1 MDFDP
6 NLTPYKQ
13 KLMLALDVD
22 SREKAEEWV
31 HKLKAHVGYFKVG
44 LQLFTKEGPELV
56 RSIRARGGRIFL
68 DVKYHDIP
76 NTVAKACE
84 SASALGV
91 DFINV
96 HALGGRE
103 MMRAAAESLAATS
116 ARMRLAK
123 PRLLAVTILTS
134 HDARS
139 LGQEVGLKGRPEAE
153 VRRLAL
159 LAKAAGCDGVVCS
172 PREIKLVRE
181 ACGKGFI
188 IVTPGVR
195 PPGAPKHDQK
205 RTLGSGAA
213 LAAGADYLVV
223 GRPITEAPDPV
234 EAVLALARDMRASM
248 EAAPAGAKA
257 AQGRAT
263 AGAAGASKG
272 RGKAGGAKAKSK
284 AAAGRRA

>member
-1 MDFDP
+1 MNFDP
-6 NLTPYKQ
+6 TLTPFKQ

-22 SREKAEEWV
+22 SRERAEEWV

-84 SASALGV
+84 SAAALGV

-96 HALGGRE
+96 HALGGKA
-103 MMRAAAESLAATS
+103 MMKAAAQSLEATS
-116 ARMRLAK
+116 GRMRMSR
-123 PRLLAVTILTS
+123 PRLLAVTVLTS

-139 LGQEVGLKGRPEAE
+139 LSKEVGLRGRPDAE
-153 VRRLAL
+153 VLRLAL
-159 LAKAAGCDGVVCS
+159 LAKSAGCDGVVCS
-172 PREIKLVRE
+172 PLEIQRVRK
-181 ACGKGFI
+181 ACGPGFV

-195 PPGAPKHDQK
+195 PPGAAKHDQK
-205 RTLGSGAA
+205 RTLGAGAA

-223 GRPITEAPDPV
+223 GRPITEATDPV
-234 EAVLALARDMRASM
+234 DAVLALARDMQSAL
-248 EAAPAGAKA
+248 AKA
-257 AQGRAT
+257 PGRAR
-263 AGAAGASKG
+263 A
-272 RGKAGGAKAKSK
+272 KAGRKA
-284 AAAGRRA
+284 

>member
-1 MDFDP
+1 MPTDP

-31 HKLKAHVGYFKVG
+31 HKLKSHVGCFKVG

-76 NTVAKACE
+76 NTVARACE
-84 SASALGV
+84 AAVSLNV

-96 HALGGRE
+96 HALGGKA
-103 MMRAAAESLAATS
+103 MMRAAAEALAGTA
-116 ARMRLAK
+116 ARMRLPR

-139 LGQEVGLKGRPEAE
+139 VRQDIGLRAKPQAE
-153 VRRLAL
+153 VKRLAL
-159 LAKAAGCDGVVCS
+159 AAKAAGCDGVVCS
-172 PREIKLVRE
+172 PQEIKLVRQ
-181 ACGKGFI
+181 ACGPAFL

-195 PPGAPKHDQK
+195 AAGAAKQDQK
-205 RTLGSGAA
+205 RTLSAGQAV
-213 LAAGADYLVV
+213 AAGADYLVV
-223 GRPITEAPDPV
+223 GRPITGAPDPLA
-234 EAVLALARDMRASM
+234 AVRDLALDMREAM
-248 EAAPAGAKA
+248 EAAA
-257 AQGRAT
+257 
-263 AGAAGASKG
+263 
-272 RGKAGGAKAKSK
+272 AKAKPRPK
-284 AAAGRRA
+284 AAAKLKGRR

>member
-6 NLTPYKQ
+6 NLTPYKR
-13 KLMLALDVD
+13 KIMLALDVD

-31 HKLKAHVGYFKVG
+31 HKLKSHVGFFKVG

-84 SASALGV
+84 SAAGLGV

-96 HALGGRE
+96 HALGGKA
-103 MMRAAAESLAATS
+103 MMKAAAEAVATTS
-116 ARMRLAK
+116 ARMRLPK
-123 PRLLAVTILTS
+123 PALLAVTVLTS

-139 LGQEVGLKGRPEAE
+139 LKREVGLRGGPDGE
-153 VRRLAL
+153 VKRLAL

-172 PREIKLVRE
+172 PREIALVRK
-181 ACGKGFI
+181 ACGPNFL

-195 PPGAPKHDQK
+195 PAGGAKHDQK
-205 RTLGSGAA
+205 RTLTAGQA

-223 GRPITEAPDPV
+223 GRPVTEAADPV
-234 EAVLALARDMRASM
+234 EAVLALAGDMQASTRA
-248 EAAPAGAKA
+248 ARKTPK
-257 AQGRAT
+257 
-263 AGAAGASKG
+263 K
-272 RGKAGGAKAKSK
+272 RGKA
-284 AAAGRRA
+284 

>member
-1 MDFDP
+1 M
-6 NLTPYKQ
+6 LTELQPYKQ
-13 KLMLALDVD
+13 RLMLALDVD

-31 HKLKAHVGYFKVG
+31 HKLKPHLGYFKVG

-84 SASALGV
+84 AAASLQV

-96 HALGGRE
+96 HALGGKA
-103 MMRAAAESLAATS
+103 MMQAAATALKTASE
-116 ARMRLAK
+116 RMRVPK

-134 HDARS
+134 HDAKSVKQDIGLR
-139 LGQEVGLKGRPEAE
+139 GKPEVE
-153 VRRLAL
+153 VKRLAL

-172 PREIKLVRE
+172 PKEIGIVRK
-181 ACGKGFI
+181 ACGPGFV

-195 PPGAPKHDQK
+195 PAGAAKQDQK
-205 RTLGSGAA
+205 RTLTAGQA

-223 GRPITEAPDPV
+223 GRPITEAADPA
-234 EAVLALARDMRASM
+234 EAVQAMALDMRQ
-248 EAAPAGAKA
+248 AAEKSAKRPVSKKKPAKK
-257 AQGRAT
+257 R
-263 AGAAGASKG
+263 K
-272 RGKAGGAKAKSK
+272 
-284 AAAGRRA
+284 

>member
-1 MDFDP
+1 MPIDP
-6 NLTPYKQ
+6 NLAAYKQ

-31 HKLKAHVGYFKVG
+31 HKLKSHVGFFKVG

-76 NTVAKACE
+76 NTVARACE
-84 SASALGV
+84 AAVSLNV

-96 HALGGRE
+96 HALGGKA
-103 MMRAAAESLAATS
+103 MMKAAAEALAATA
-116 ARMRLAK
+116 ARMRLPR

-139 LGQEVGLKGRPEAE
+139 VRQDIGLKGRPQAE
-153 VRRLAL
+153 VKRLAL
-159 LAKAAGCDGVVCS
+159 AAKAAGCDGVVCS
-172 PREIKLVRE
+172 PQEIALVRQ
-181 ACGKGFI
+181 ACGPAFL

-195 PPGAPKHDQK
+195 PAGADKQDQK
-205 RTLGSGAA
+205 RTLTAGEA

-223 GRPITEAPDPV
+223 GRPITGATDPLA
-234 EAVLALARDMRASM
+234 AVRDLADDMRQ
-248 EAAPAGAKA
+248 AAE
-257 AQGRAT
+257 
-263 AGAAGASKG
+263 
-272 RGKAGGAKAKSK
+272 K
-284 AAAGRRA
+284 AAAKPRPKPKPKAPSKQKGKR